1 MRLFVAVCL
10 DASCKDMLCT
20 AIAGL
25 KGHACHG
32 NFSRRDNLH
41 LTLAFIGE
49 TNRLDAANQALG
61 SIRAEPF
68 TMELSSLGRFQRSG
82 GDIWWMGV
90 AKNDALSALQQQVAA
105 ALTKEGFSL
114 EKRKFRPHLT
124 LGREVV
130 LEPGFHA
137 EAFGKSLPPAR
148 LQVREIVLMESRR
161 INGVLQY
168 VPRFV
173 QPLR

>member
-1 MRLFVAVCL
+1 MRLFVAIRLEEPCRDL
-10 DASCKDMLCT
+10 LCT
-20 AIAGL
+20 AISGL
-25 KGHACHG
+25 KSHARQG
-32 NFSRRDNLH
+32 NFSRRENLH

-49 TNRLDAANQALG
+49 TNRLDAAKQALG
-61 SIRAEPF
+61 VMRAEPF
-68 TMELSSLGRFQRSG
+68 TMELAGLGSFRRSG
-82 GDIWWMGV
+82 GDLWWMGV
-90 AKNDALSALQQQVAA
+90 AENDALSALQQQVDT
-105 ALTKEGFSL
+105 ALAKAGFSL

-130 LEPGFHA
+130 LEPGFNA

-148 LQVREIVLMESRR
+148 MQVREIVLMESRR
-161 INGVLQY
+161 SSGVLQY

>member
-49 TNRLDAANQALG
+49 TNRLDAANQALS

-82 GDIWWMGV
+82 GDLWWIGV
-90 AKNDALSALQQQVAA
+90 AENDALSALQQQVAA
-105 ALTKEGFSL
+105 ALTKAGFSL

-130 LEPGFHA
+130 LEPGCRS
-137 EAFGKSLPPAR
+137 GKS
-148 LQVREIVLMESRR
+148 S
-161 INGVLQY
+161 
-168 VPRFV
+168 
-173 QPLR
+173 

>member
-1 MRLFVAVCL
+1 
-10 DASCKDMLCT
+10 
-20 AIAGL
+20 
-25 KGHACHG
+25 
-32 NFSRRDNLH
+32 
-41 LTLAFIGE
+41 
-49 TNRLDAANQALG
+49 
-61 SIRAEPF
+61 
-68 TMELSSLGRFQRSG
+68 MELSSLGRFQRSG

-90 AKNDALSALQQQVAA
+90 AENDALSALQQQVAA
-105 ALTKEGFSL
+105 ALTKAGFSL

-130 LEPGFHA
+130 LEPSFNA
-137 EAFGKSLPPAR
+137 EAFSKSLPPAR
-148 LQVREIVLMESRR
+148 LQVKEIVLMESRR